1 MSTKAKEDDFILKFE
16 SIIPSFSPDR
26 QRALRRSL
34 NGKTS
39 TWLNVLPLQNYHFDL
54 SPLQFRDGLAIR
66 YLRDPPCLPPK
77 CDGCG
82 TALTLQHALDCK
94 KGGLV
99 IQRHN
104 EIRDCIGDIAS
115 QVEALFDVKVVDTDA
130 PSHRTRSSEA
140 ILESG
145 AKEKKRVYEQAVVER
160 RGNFTPIVLSVDEGT
175 TQGDPLAMPMHAL
188 GILPLIQRSSV
199 DVNQVWYADDAAATG
214 TVLNLK
220 ECHMQHIPHCYYPA
234 TCSISHIAT
243 TQPHAAFTHG
253 LVHKWSYLARTVP
266 DITRLFQPLED
277 VIRTK
282 FIPCLTGRAP
292 PNDLERNLLSLPPKL
307 GGLGIPDPTITSDTE
322 YTASRSVCKPLYN
335 LILLHDSSY
344 PTEAIEQQVEAK
356 KEVHSLK
363 LKHSQGSAFNLRPQL
378 ANSTQ
383 RSMDLAQE
391 KGASNWLTILPIDE
405 NGFTLHKGAF
415 RDAIALRHGWLPSNI
430 PSTCTCGKSFTNLMT
445 EVCHNVSI
453 EPHLQPITAV
463 KKLLEWR
470 QDEEDAK
477 WAEKAINLL
486 IKKLSSKLEAIEELQ
501 RVLENPFYP
510 SKCVTIPQTLHG
522 RLQDYS
528 AANVLLVSADH
539 PVLHFE
545 VPPPVSPHCSFL
557 HWGNVPLLLLTH

>member
-1 MSTKAKEDDFILKFE
+1 MITGTGERLKTANLDKHGLKESKGPCEESTFKNCSPTDLFVDRSTIL
-16 SIIPSFSPDR
+16 
-26 QRALRRSL
+26 
-34 NGKTS
+34 
-39 TWLNVLPLQNYHFDL
+39 
-54 SPLQFRDGLAIR
+54 
-66 YLRDPPCLPPK
+66 
-77 CDGCG
+77 
-82 TALTLQHALDCK
+82 
-94 KGGLV
+94 
-99 IQRHN
+99 
-104 EIRDCIGDIAS
+104 S
-115 QVEALFDVKVVDTDA
+115 Q
-130 PSHRTRSSEA
+130 
-140 ILESG
+140 
-145 AKEKKRVYEQAVVER
+145 
-160 RGNFTPIVLSVDEGT
+160 EGT

-220 ECHMQHIPHCYYPA
+220 E
-234 TCSISHIAT
+234 
-243 TQPHAAFTHG
+243 
-253 LVHKWSYLARTVP
+253 W
-266 DITRLFQPLED
+266 
-277 VIRTK
+277 
-282 FIPCLTGRAP
+282 AP
-292 PNDLERNLLSLPPKL
+292 PNDLERNLLSLPPRL
-307 GGLGIPDPTITSDTE
+307 GGLGIPDPTTTSDTE

-391 KGASNWLTILPIDE
+391 KGASNWLTTLPIDE

-415 RDAIALRHGWLPSNI
+415 RDAIALRYGWLPSNI
-430 PSTCTCGKSFTNLMT
+430 PSTCTCGKSFTVEHALSCPLGGFPSIRHNEIRDLT
-445 EVCHNVSI
+445 ESHDR
-453 EPHLQPITAV
+453 AV

-510 SKCVTIPQTLHG
+510 SKCVTIPQTLDG
-522 RLQDYS
+522 RLQVGNRK
-528 AANVLLVSADH
+528 AL
-539 PVLHFE
+539 
-545 VPPPVSPHCSFL
+545 PHVIRVEIRGAIGGVTVRSFL
-557 HWGNVPLLLLTH
+557 LGLLCCERSPCVC